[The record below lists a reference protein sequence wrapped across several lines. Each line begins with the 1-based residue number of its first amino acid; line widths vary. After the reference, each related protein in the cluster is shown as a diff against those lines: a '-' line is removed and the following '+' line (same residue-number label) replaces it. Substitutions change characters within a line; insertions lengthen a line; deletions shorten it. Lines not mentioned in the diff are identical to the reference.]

1 MKPVFQV
8 LVALIAIVTI
18 GALVLSFTIDGIVKS
33 NIESTTSEM
42 LNTSVTVD
50 DVSISIL
57 DGNGTIDG
65 ITIHNPEG
73 FSDNPAMQLKQISMS
88 VSLSSL
94 ISDTVIVNEIRIQQP
109 ELYFE
114 QKTSGNNFNALTKN
128 ISDTSESDYNLIVDY
143 LQVNDGH
150 VTLTSDIGEER
161 SAEAEFSQIEIEGIG
176 REGNNTVEQTMRQ
189 ILEPILQKALQEA
202 VERGLK
208 DKAKE
213 KLQDLL
219 DG

>member
-50 DVSISIL
+50 DVSLSIL
-57 DGNGTIDG
+57 DGNGSIDG

-73 FSDNPAMQLKQISMS
+73 FSNNPAIQLQQISMS
-88 VSLSSL
+88 VNLSSL
-94 ISDTVIVNEIRIQQP
+94 LSDTVIVNELRIQQH

-114 QKTSGNNFNALTKN
+114 QKATGNNFNALTEN
-128 ISDTSESDYNLIVDY
+128 LSGTSESDYNLIVDY
-143 LQVNDGH
+143 LQVNEGR

-161 SAEAEFSQIEIEGIG
+161 TAEAGFSQIEIEGIG
-176 REGNNTVEQTMRQ
+176 RQGNNTVEQTMRQ

-202 VERGLK
+202 VERGLM